1 MNRNNNKKYNIKS
14 SLFLD
19 KGEST
24 KDLEASR
31 YSRNDISTNLSE
43 IKRND
48 YSYFSKIYDN
58 DKSGIFIFFILLGLI
73 EINKTQTNLKYDYSL
88 NNNKDKFNYIEAE
101 ISTDLES
108 SEKSVFCVCSRSSCF
123 SF

>member
-1 MNRNNNKKYNIKS
+1 MITINQV
-14 SLFLD
+14 
-19 KGEST
+19 
-24 KDLEASR
+24 
-31 YSRNDISTNLSE
+31 
-43 IKRND
+43 
-48 YSYFSKIYDN
+48 
-58 DKSGIFIFFILLGLI
+58 FFILLGLI